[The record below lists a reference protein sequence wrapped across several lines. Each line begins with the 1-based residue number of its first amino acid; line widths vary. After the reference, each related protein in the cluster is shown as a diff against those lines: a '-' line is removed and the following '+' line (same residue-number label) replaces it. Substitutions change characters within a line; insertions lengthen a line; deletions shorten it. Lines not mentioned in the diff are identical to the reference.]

1 MCRGW
6 RFREPE
12 VPGAIAPV
20 PATPDMTQEVG
31 IRNCRLYTK
40 PGDAVVSEF
49 EARLDAVEDLA
60 ADNAGDIDSLESAVN
75 GKVGYSD
82 LTFNVENPM
91 SVQTLENIQY
101 QGTTYIPSGGGG
113 GSSVGYW
120 GGRTTEEPDTDSNY
134 TFASMAVEVTDG
146 SGKINVSN
154 GHITVGSGVQVIAID
169 ACAGI
174 ASVAGNKNIGFS
186 IYKNGSYFW
195 GVDTTSG
202 YSGNIY
208 SESIQIPLVLMPVAQ
223 NDVITFKISGANGK
237 YTTVKTTILILK

>member
-20 PATPDMTQEVG
+20 PATPEMTQEVG

-75 GKVGYSD
+75 GKVGYND
-82 LTFNVENPM
+82 LKFNVANPM
-91 SVQTLENIQY
+91 SVQSLDNIQY
-101 QGTTYIPSGGGG
+101 LGTTYIPTGG

-134 TFASMAVEVTDG
+134 TFTSMAVEVSDG
-146 SGKINVSN
+146 SGKINVVN
-154 GHITVGSGVQVIAID
+154 GHITIGSGVQVIGID

-186 IYKNGSYFW
+186 IFKNGSYFW

-202 YSGNIY
+202 YSGSIY
-208 SESIQIPLVLMPVAQ
+208 SEAIQIPLVLMPVAQ